1 MAAPTR
7 TTTENYPIGGYRRWA
22 AVTPNDSAAG
32 NFDTP
37 CNALYVS
44 AVGASSTL
52 TPVDDSGTAGVQ
64 FIVVVGQI
72 IPISCLRV
80 MSTGTTA
87 TVIALWND
95 A

>member
-7 TTTENYPIGGYRRWA
+7 TTTSNLPMGNYRRWA
-22 AVTPNDSAAG
+22 AVTPSDSSSN
-32 NFDTP
+32 NFACP
-37 CNALYVS
+37 CNALLVT

-64 FIVVVGQI
+64 MIVVLGQLL
-72 IPISCLRV
+72 PISCVRV
-80 MSTGTTA
+80 NSTGTTA
-87 TVIALWND
+87 TTVALWWD